1 MIRRFSAAL
10 TAVLLSVSLLSAG
23 GEPPEKE
30 TAPSART
37 PGAPSNAGLVDEEA
51 YGEMAEFLGLL
62 SIIRKH
68 YVDGDRVT
76 WKKLFRSAVRGL
88 MHELDAFSEYESPEE
103 FRSMAENVSGK
114 SVGIGVVISTSR
126 ARGIEVVSVLPGSPA
141 DKAGIRS
148 GDVLLGVDAE
158 SFKGNSA
165 AEAAEKIRGERGT
178 TLRIRVY
185 RPSRDARLEFSV
197 TRDVIKVSSVQGARI
212 LPGTDGVAY
221 FRITQFKATTPADTD
236 EALKRLSGEGM
247 TALILDLRDDPGGIL
262 GSVVPVCGRFLPAGK
277 LIVSIEGRE
286 DRKQV
291 IRSSAAGPKYT
302 ELPLVVLIN
311 GNSASAAEIFAGCMK
326 DHGRAVLIGERSF
339 GKGSVQSVIPL
350 ASGRGALKLTTAR
363 YFTPLRRPI
372 HGKGVPPDIEIP
384 LTPARRNQLS
394 IQLNSHP
401 GELRPLVPNPVRD
414 TALERALEV
423 LRGLRIFRSGSG
435 ENSATKVNQ
444 TEKQQGSES

>member
-1 MIRRFSAAL
+1 MIRRFSAVL
-10 TAVLLSVSLLSAG
+10 TAAVLSVSVLFAG
-23 GEPPEKE
+23 EAPPEKGAS
-30 TAPSART
+30 APATS
-37 PGAPSNAGLVDEEA
+37 GAAPKAGLVDEDA
-51 YGEMAEFLGLL
+51 YGEMAEFLGML
-62 SIIRKH
+62 SVIRKH

-76 WKKLFRSAVRGL
+76 WKKLFRYAVRGL
-88 MHELDAFSEYESPEE
+88 MHELDSFSEYESPEE
-103 FRSMAENVSGK
+103 FRSMTENVSGK
-114 SVGIGVVISTSR
+114 SVGIGVVIATSR

-148 GDVLLGVDAE
+148 GDVLLGADGE
-158 SFKGNSA
+158 SFKGDSA

-178 TLRIRVY
+178 VLRIQVY

-197 TRDVIKVSSVQGARI
+197 PRDIITVSSVQGARI
-212 LPGTDGVAY
+212 LPGTDGTAY
-221 FRITQFKATTPADTD
+221 CRITQFKATTPADMD
-236 EALKRLSGEGM
+236 EALKRLTGEGM
-247 TALILDLRDDPGGIL
+247 TALILDLRDNPGGIL
-262 GSVVPVCGRFLPAGK
+262 GSVTPVCGRFLPAGK

-286 DRKQV
+286 NRKQV
-291 IRSSAAGPKYT
+291 LRSSASAPKYT
-302 ELPLVVLIN
+302 ELPLIVLIN

-326 DHGRAVLIGERSF
+326 DYGRAVLIGEKSF

-372 HGKGVPPDIEIP
+372 HGNGVPPDIEIP

-423 LRGLRIFRSGSG
+423 LRGLRIFRAGSG
-435 ENSATKVNQ
+435 EDSAMKVNQ
-444 TEKQQGSES
+444 TEQKQ

>member
-1 MIRRFSAAL
+1 MIRRFSAVL
-10 TAVLLSVSLLSAG
+10 TAALLSVSVLSAG

-37 PGAPSNAGLVDEEA
+37 SGAPPAAGLVDEEA
-51 YGEMAEFLGLL
+51 YGEMAEFLGML

-76 WKKLFRSAVRGL
+76 WKQLFRSAVRGL

-103 FRSMAENVSGK
+103 FRSMAEHVSGK
-114 SVGIGVVISTSR
+114 SVGIGVVITTSR

-148 GDVLLGVDAE
+148 GDVMLGVDGE
-158 SFKGNSA
+158 SFKGDSA
-165 AEAAEKIRGERGT
+165 AEAAEKIRGEKGT
-178 TLRIRVY
+178 VLRIRVY

-197 TRDVIKVSSVQGARI
+197 LRDVIPLSSIQGARI
-212 LPGTDGVAY
+212 LPGTEGAAY
-221 FRITQFKATTPADTD
+221 CRITQFKATTPADMD

-247 TALILDLRDDPGGIL
+247 TALILDLRDNPGGIL
-262 GSVVPVCGRFLPAGK
+262 GSVTPVCGRFLPAGK

-286 DRKQV
+286 NRKQV
-291 IRSSAAGPKYT
+291 IRSSASGPKYA

-311 GNSASAAEIFAGCMK
+311 GNSASAAEIFAACMK

-372 HGKGVPPDIEIP
+372 HGKGIPPDIEIP

-394 IQLNSHP
+394 AQLNSHP

-435 ENSATKVNQ
+435 GNRDANVSRTEQ
-444 TEKQQGSES
+444 TEQKR